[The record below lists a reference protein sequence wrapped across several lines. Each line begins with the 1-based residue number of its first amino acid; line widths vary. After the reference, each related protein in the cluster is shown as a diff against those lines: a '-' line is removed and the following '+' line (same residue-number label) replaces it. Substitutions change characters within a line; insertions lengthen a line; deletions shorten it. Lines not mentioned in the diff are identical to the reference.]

1 MVGAKKIYIMGAGRE
16 PTSLLERVIALLE
29 AAGFSTSGRV
39 CTRPRSFDVAARRD
53 DVLLFL
59 KCLYNIDSLSREA
72 AAELR
77 RLAQYLLGSALV
89 VGERARNHPIERD
102 VVYMRHGVPV
112 VNFDTLYDYL
122 IEDTPPLIQSEPG
135 GLYASVSGERL
146 RELRIRRNMSIGFVA
161 QILGVS
167 RRTVK
172 KYEDGDMKLSVDVAI
187 KLEELFEAPLVVPID
202 ILRPQRAVEV
212 PPDAREPDIVEG
224 DMPTRFLIDFLRRI
238 GFDVLPTRQAPF
250 SALSKETLF
259 TVLTGVT
266 QRYSQSLV
274 RRARL
279 MSSISEVAGTESVCV
294 VEGEPKTQHIERTA
308 LLATEELRRID
319 EPLDLLSLIHERVG
333 KN

>member
-1 MVGAKKIYIMGAGRE
+1 MVGAKKICIMGADRE
-16 PTSLLERVIALLE
+16 PASLLERVIALLK
-29 AAGFSTSGRV
+29 AAGFSTSDRV
-39 CTRPRSFDVAARRD
+39 STRPRSFDVAARRD

-72 AAELR
+72 ATELR

-212 PPDAREPDIVEG
+212 PPRESDMVEG
-224 DMPTRFLIDFLRRI
+224 DVPTRLLIDFLRRI

-266 QRYSQSLV
+266 RRYSQSLV

-279 MSSISEVAGTESVCV
+279 MSSISEVAGTESVCM
-294 VEGEPKTQHIERTA
+294 VEGEPKAQHIERTA
-308 LLATEELRRID
+308 IIATQELRRVD
-319 EPLDLLSLIHERVG
+319 DPLDLLSLIHERVG

>member
-1 MVGAKKIYIMGAGRE
+1 VGSEGIHIMGPDRE
-16 PTSLLERVIALLE
+16 PVSLLDRVIALLKV
-29 AAGFSTSGRV
+29 AGFSTSDRV

-53 DVLLFL
+53 DVLLLL

-77 RLAQYLLGSALV
+77 KLAQYLLGSALV
-89 VGERARNHPIERD
+89 VGERARNHPIERN

-135 GLYASVSGERL
+135 GLYASISSERL

-161 QILGVS
+161 QVLGVS

-172 KYEDGDMKLSVDVAI
+172 KYEDGDMKLSIDVAV

-202 ILRPQRAVEV
+202 VLRSQRVEV
-212 PPDAREPDIVEG
+212 PPDACESDVAEG
-224 DMPTRFLIDFLRRI
+224 DVPTKHLIEFLRRI
-238 GFDVLPTRQAPF
+238 GFDVLPTKQAPF
-250 SALSKETLF
+250 SALSKESLF

-266 QRYSQSLV
+266 HRYSQSLV

-294 VEGEPKTQHIERTA
+294 VEGEPKAQHIERTA
-308 LLATEELRRID
+308 LVATQELRLVD
-319 EPLDLLSLIHERVG
+319 DPLDLLSLIHERVG
-333 KN
+333 GN

>member
-1 MVGAKKIYIMGAGRE
+1 MGAKKICIMGADRE
-16 PTSLLERVIALLE
+16 PASLLERVIALLK
-29 AAGFSTSGRV
+29 AAGFSTSDRV
-39 CTRPRSFDVAARRD
+39 STRPRSFDVAARRD

-172 KYEDGDMKLSVDVAI
+172 KYEDEDMKLSVDVAI

-202 ILRPQRAVEV
+202 ILRPQKAVEV
-212 PPDAREPDIVEG
+212 PPRESDMVEG
-224 DMPTRFLIDFLRRI
+224 DVPTRLLIDFLRRI

-266 QRYSQSLV
+266 RRYSQSLV

-279 MSSISEVAGTESVCV
+279 MSSISEVAGTESVCM

-308 LLATEELRRID
+308 IITTQELRRVD